1 MTSSLIFSRSLPGGL
16 SGEIFDG
23 GEPFE
28 AVKKVQS
35 ATTRCVVN
43 LTILSPLPPPS
54 LYSFPGS
61 SHTDYDEIQRAA
73 KERADI
79 VARYDLHYLVC
90 RLLGLGIAP
99 GRDVV
104 RTLFYFQSS
113 ACLGN
118 AIFVPTNMITGRK
131 LVSRR

>member
-1 MTSSLIFSRSLPGGL
+1 MIIKPGVTSPHGRSLPGGL

-79 VARYDLHYLVC
+79 VARYDLVSSRWGCVAATRGDLHSSV
-90 RLLGLGIAP
+90 LGEQIKHFIYHRYERP
-99 GRDVV
+99 
-104 RTLFYFQSS
+104 
-113 ACLGN
+113 
-118 AIFVPTNMITGRK
+118 K
-131 LVSRR
+131 